1 MTFYQIK
8 AYIISMSVFE
18 KIQDRL
24 SIIEVIEEY
33 TPVIDRGNY
42 CVALCPFHKEKRPSL
57 SINREKGVFYCFGCM
72 ATGNMFTFVT
82 QIENITKK
90 EALEKLALKA
100 GVTLD
105 EKLNNELDDGFR
117 LLTSIA
123 SLYRS
128 ALDFFLKSENYV
140 SKYIANRKITSNTL
154 DTFCIGYAPAGGFL
168 LSYLE
173 KQNIP
178 KELAHSVGLLTLK
191 EGVYKDKFSDRMMIP
206 IFNDYGKIVGFTA
219 RTFPNDVTGRP
230 KYLNSPE
237 SKYFSKSRIL
247 YGLDKAKKNIQANKK
262 VILVEG
268 NMDVIT
274 SHQYQLNYSIAT
286 QGTSTTLDHINKIKK
301 LNCDLILAFD
311 NDIAGKTAEH
321 KVLKMALDNDINTF
335 KMIIPDEYKDID
347 EYLQKVDINS
357 IQTIP
362 YLEYLILNME
372 NLTSDNLYTQ
382 KSAIKYIL
390 DLTYNSSP
398 ILQAQ
403 AISLI
408 HKKSNLD
415 LQTLKQLTTAKNKG
429 IPDLMVP
436 MTQLD
441 PIKAGFYQLLALDYT
456 HSTLPI
462 IYNALKDRLSPQSAT
477 YEEFIANEEIK
488 WVIESKKLEI
498 QEQEIAIDIN
508 QAATNLLMLI
518 KRNPELSNKLNPSE
532 FKNLKYSLYE

>member
-1 MTFYQIK
+1 
-8 AYIISMSVFE
+8 MSVFE

-57 SINREKGVFYCFGCM
+57 SINKEKGVFYCFGCM

-82 QIENITKK
+82 QIENISKK

-105 EKLNNELDDGFR
+105 DKLNNELDDGFK
-117 LLTSIA
+117 LLNSVA
-123 SLYRS
+123 SLYNK
-128 ALDFFLKSENYV
+128 ALEFYLKSDNYV
-140 SKYIANRKITSNTL
+140 SQYIANRKITSNTL
-154 DTFCIGYAPAGGFL
+154 DTFCIGYAPRDGFL
-168 LSYLE
+168 LTFLDKNGIS
-173 KQNIP
+173 
-178 KELAHSVGLLTLK
+178 KELAYSVGLLTIK

-219 RTFPNDVTGRP
+219 RTFPNDVSGRP

-247 YGLDKAKKNIQANKK
+247 YGLDKAKKNIQTNKK

-311 NDIAGKTAEH
+311 NDNAGRAAEH

-335 KMIIPDEYKDID
+335 KMIIPTEYKDID
-347 EYLQKVDINS
+347 EYLQRIDINN

-362 YLEYLILNME
+362 YLEFLITNSD

-382 KSAIKYIL
+382 KSAINYIL
-390 DLTYNSSP
+390 ELTNNSNP
-398 ILQAQ
+398 IIQAQ
-403 AISLI
+403 SLALI

-415 LQTLKQLTTAKNKG
+415 LGALQKLSSNKKNNL
-429 IPDLMVP
+429 PELAYQAP
-436 MTQLD
+436 QLD
-441 PIKAGFYQLLALDYT
+441 PIKASFYQLLALDINNSY
-456 HSTLPI
+456 LPI
-462 IYNALKDRLSPQSAT
+462 IYNALKDRLSPQANT
-477 YEEFIANEEIK
+477 YQEFISNEEIK

-498 QEQEIAIDIN
+498 KEQDISPDIN
-508 QAATNLLMLI
+508 QAATNLLMVI
-518 KRNPELSNKLNPSE
+518 KRNPELSPKLNGSE

>member
-1 MTFYQIK
+1 
-8 AYIISMSVFE
+8 MSVFE

-82 QIENITKK
+82 QIENISKK

-105 EKLNNELDDGFR
+105 DKLNNELDDGFK
-117 LLTSIA
+117 LLNTVA
-123 SLYRS
+123 SLYNK
-128 ALDFFLKSENYV
+128 ALEFYLKSDNYV
-140 SKYIANRKITSNTL
+140 SQYIANRKITSNTL
-154 DTFCIGYAPAGGFL
+154 DTFCIGYAPRDGFL
-168 LSYLE
+168 LTFLDKNGIS
-173 KQNIP
+173 
-178 KELAHSVGLLTLK
+178 KELAYSVGLLTIK
-191 EGVYKDKFSDRMMIP
+191 EGVYKDKFIDRMMIP

-219 RTFPNDVTGRP
+219 RTFPNDVSGRP

-247 YGLDKAKKNIQANKK
+247 YGLDKAKKNIQTNKK

-311 NDIAGKTAEH
+311 NDNAGRAAEH

-335 KMIIPDEYKDID
+335 KMIIPIEYKDID
-347 EYLQKVDINS
+347 EYLQRVDINH

-362 YLEYLILNME
+362 YLEFLINNSD

-382 KSAIKYIL
+382 KSAINYIL
-390 DLTYNSSP
+390 ELTNNSNP
-398 ILQAQ
+398 IIQAQ
-403 AISLI
+403 ALALI

-415 LQTLKQLTTAKNKG
+415 LGALQKLSSNKKNNLPELP
-429 IPDLMVP
+429 I
-436 MTQLD
+436 QEQFLD
-441 PIKAGFYQLLALDYT
+441 PIKNRFFQLLASDITNEY
-456 HSTLPI
+456 LPI
-462 IYNALKDRLSPQSAT
+462 FYETLKERLTPIANSFD
-477 YEEFIANEEIK
+477 EFILNEEIK
-488 WVIESKKLEI
+488 WIIEIRKLEMKEKNTQFNQLEEVMKLNTAI
-498 QEQEIAIDIN
+498 RQSDEI
-508 QAATNLLMLI
+508 L
-518 KRNPELSNKLNPSE
+518 KNKLSKLM
-532 FKNLKYSLYE
+532 FARSKF